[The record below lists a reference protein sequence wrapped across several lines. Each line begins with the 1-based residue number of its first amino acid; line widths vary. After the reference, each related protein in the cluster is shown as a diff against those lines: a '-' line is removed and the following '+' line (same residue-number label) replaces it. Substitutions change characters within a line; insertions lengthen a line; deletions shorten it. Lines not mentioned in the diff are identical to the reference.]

1 MYRERKQEDLG
12 FLEAIAEEPKRIRAA
27 LPFQPRRTSYLDRG
41 FYFEQ
46 MERVFRFFPRHQ
58 VHVIKF
64 DDFRKNTPD
73 VVNKVFAFLGLRSLS
88 KVKNRQQ
95 NRIPYERPIT
105 AEERVYLY
113 EAYKADIAQLEQL
126 LSWDCSNWKEP

>member
-12 FLEAIAEEPKRIRAA
+12 FLEAIAEEPKRICAA

-41 FYFEQ
+41 FYFQQ
-46 MERVFRFFPRHQ
+46 MERVFRFFPRDQ

-64 DDFRKNTPD
+64 DDFDTPE

-88 KVKNRQQ
+88 KVKNRRQ

-105 AEERVYLY
+105 AEGES
-113 EAYKADIAQLEQL
+113 
-126 LSWDCSNWKEP
+126 LSLRSI